1 MLSLLNTYRKISS
14 VELKNLFARCWGVL
28 RTLCNIFM
36 GLFTTV
42 NNDFYQ
48 KTVMAFSLLLFSQKP
63 LCEMF
68 GKILNKAAALV

>member
-1 MLSLLNTYRKISS
+1 
-14 VELKNLFARCWGVL
+14 
-28 RTLCNIFM
+28 M